1 MHLSE
6 RAAAPPGEVRSC
18 GASNAALSDFEADLA
33 VRLLLNLLQQMIQAL
48 GVSNDAGL
56 RGFLRRV
63 LHLCG
68 RFCAWPRF
76 KRELMRGRIVGQL
89 QPVLAAR
96 HPPICHLH
104 ALQILTDLT
113 AEEDYR
119 QWVSQDEML
128 QVVPPTIGLL
138 RDGDIEQGVCEQ
150 AVRAVKN
157 LALDDVLRD
166 AIMRQSGV
174 LEALVLACRA
184 DCCVV
189 LQEQAARALG
199 NIAMKDSNEE
209 RVVEAGAVEALT
221 DLLRASNEGNHALK
235 PPLAYATA

>member
-1 MHLSE
+1 MARTDSEVSQQNREGSSKALDARLSDS
-6 RAAAPPGEVRSC
+6 EVR
-18 GASNAALSDFEADLA
+18 LA
-33 VRLLLNLLQQMIQAL
+33 VKLLLGFLQQTIQAL

-56 RGFLRRV
+56 CGFLRRV

-113 AEEDYR
+113 AEEDYH
-119 QWVSQDEML
+119 QWVNQDEML

-138 RDGDIEQGVCEQ
+138 RDGDIEQGVREQ

-189 LQEQAARALG
+189 LQGQAARALG

-221 DLLRASNEGNHALK
+221 ALLRASNEGNHALK